1 MYGQPVNEPH
11 EDPVHELVLTILSQ
25 NTSDTNR
32 DVAYAGLRARFDTWP
47 EVRDA
52 PTADLEHSIR
62 RGGLAPTKAPR
73 IQAVL
78 RELGEPIDL
87 DWLAEAPRSEA
98 IPYLTGLPGVGRK
111 TAACVMIFSFDRPEI
126 PVDTHVHR
134 VGGRLGLFR
143 AKAPLDEAHDE
154 MLHITPAEDA
164 YELHM
169 NLIRHGRTLC
179 RPARPKCDACA
190 LLRMCPYGRGLRKG
204 ELRETTDAEQ

>member
-1 MYGQPVNEPH
+1 MYGKPVNEPH

-32 DVAYAGLRARFDTWP
+32 DVAYAGLRARFDSWP

-52 PTADLEHSIR
+52 PTDELEESIR

-78 RELGEPIDL
+78 RELGDPIDL
-87 DWLAEAPRSEA
+87 DWLAEAPREEA
-98 IPYLTGLPGVGRK
+98 LAYLTALPGVGRK

-134 VGGRLGLFR
+134 VGGQARPLQVERIMGGGTRRDAAGDAARGRLR
-143 AKAPLDEAHDE
+143 APREPDS
-154 MLHITPAEDA
+154 PRPDA
-164 YELHM
+164 L
-169 NLIRHGRTLC
+169 
-179 RPARPKCDACA
+179 PARSAEVR
-190 LLRMCPYGRGLRKG
+190 RMRASSNVP
-204 ELRETTDAEQ
+204 LREGAPGQR